1 MRALRRLS
9 LVAVVAAA
17 AGGAFVYL
25 QRTEPPWW
33 ARLWFPLRYTAI
45 VRGHSA
51 HYRLNPALLAAV
63 IDEESKFDAGARSR
77 TELRRQILAVLGPV
91 FVPGDGTVRG
101 TR

>member
-1 MRALRRLS
+1 MRALRRLA

-51 HYRLNPALLAAV
+51 HYRLNPALLAA
-63 IDEESKFDAGARSR
+63 AGANDFLQAGFAALTQKSN
-77 TELRRQILAVLGPV
+77 ELEQRAG
-91 FVPGDGTVRG
+91 G
-101 TR
+101 